1 MCYHWHPMPGKQS
14 LTISSVTIS
23 NPDERSKFEDIL
35 QRSRLNKAELARL
48 LMVLGMDHWNEYV
61 AGLKVS

>member
-1 MCYHWHPMPGKQS
+1 MPGKQS